1 MVSIIQAEERRRMD
15 LERRAYEERER
26 SWQDEQRRRVEDQR
40 RQQQERFAPA
50 AMTAPPHTADDVRS
64 QISAQVLIGEACIR
78 SVGADE
84 RDGEGLR

>member
-1 MVSIIQAEERRRMD
+1 MPPSMSFVRASPRRSTMD
-15 LERRAYEERER
+15 GEVEALRRE
-26 SWQDEQRRRVEDQR
+26 VEDQR

-64 QISAQVLIGEACIR
+64 QISAQVFIGEACIR

>member
-1 MVSIIQAEERRRMD
+1 MD
-15 LERRAYEERER
+15 QERRAYEEHER

-40 RQQQERFAPA
+40 RQERFAPA

-64 QISAQVLIGEACIR
+64 QISAQVWIGEACIG

-84 RDGEGLR
+84 RDAEGLC